1 MSTFLINIDTESRD
15 PEWER
20 EVSVLTDA
28 LGEQSLP
35 PALAYDPVS
44 CAGGRHHHNHSYE
57 AAGEGNYL
65 EWPCHRDGLYR
76 DLWGSHPGRIHLLG
90 RYPEIIK
97 HRLM

>member
-1 MSTFLINIDTESRD
+1 MVLTYTPSLGAANLLWD

-20 EVSVLTDA
+20 EVSVLPDA

-44 CAGGRHHHNHSYE
+44 GAGGRRHHNHSYE

-65 EWPCHRDGLYR
+65 QSY
-76 DLWGSHPGRIHLLG
+76 
-90 RYPEIIK
+90 K
-97 HRLM
+97 VMKV

>member
-1 MSTFLINIDTESRD
+1 MVLTYTPSLGAANLLWD

-65 EWPCHRDGLYR
+65 RHKVLYQLR
-76 DLWGSHPGRIHLLG
+76 N
-90 RYPEIIK
+90 
-97 HRLM
+97 